1 MAVTWGR
8 FCHPRSVRAVAACAR
23 TPSCGRVRLRATQ
36 GVRHSHT
43 RCHTGRPT
51 KSNQW
56 HRQPISLIHLF
67 VELVAKVLSLR
78 LALRFST
85 LVSSNQSTFIARRCI
100 HDNFLV
106 QQMTD
111 DTVSMLSCRAN
122 GRFGGHLSAAVGLR
136 RRGLPRRHLPAK
148 LPHLKPPANPDA
160 VLAFLAG
167 LGLSSA
173 DAAALVVRAP
183 KLLCARVEKTLAP
196 VVVGLTGLGLSRSE
210 ITRLALLAAD
220 AFRKKAIV
228 SKLHYYMGVFG
239 STDTFFRVMK
249 CCNVLSYSLERVVK
263 PNVAYLRECGLRD
276 CDIAKLCLRRPRII
290 ITNPER
296 VQEMV
301 GCAESIG
308 VPRYSGMFR
317 HALNAVASFSKEEIA
332 ARVEHLKNTFTWTD
346 AEVSIAVSKAPLLLN
361 RSKESLQRRSEF
373 LISEVG
379 LEPSYI
385 AHRPV
390 MLGLSL
396 EGRLMP
402 RYYAVKFLK
411 ENGLLRHGPSYDTII
426 KLTEKA
432 FRKQF
437 IYMPS

>member
-1 MAVTWGR
+1 ML
-8 FCHPRSVRAVAACAR
+8 
-23 TPSCGRVRLRATQ
+23 RLRSCVLTHLMSPPS
-36 GVRHSHT
+36 VS
-43 RCHTGRPT
+43 PL
-51 KSNQW
+51 
-56 HRQPISLIHLF
+56 HRL
-67 VELVAKVLSLR
+67 
-78 LALRFST
+78 
-85 LVSSNQSTFIARRCI
+85 
-100 HDNFLV
+100 
-106 QQMTD
+106 
-111 DTVSMLSCRAN
+111 
-122 GRFGGHLSAAVGLR
+122 LSAAAPAAPRISPNPSFAVEDYLVATCGLTR
-136 RRGLPRRHLPAK
+136 PQAVKASAK
-148 LPHLKPPANPDA
+148 LPHLKAPANPDA

-173 DAAALVVRAP
+173 DAAALVVRDP

-210 ITRLALLAAD
+210 ITRLVLLADD

-276 CDIAKLCLRRPRII
+276 CDIAKLCLQRPRII

-301 GCAESIG
+301 GCAENIG

-332 ARVEHLKNTFTWTD
+332 ARVEHLKNTFKWTD
-346 AEVSIAVSKAPLLLN
+346 AEVGIAVSKAPFLLN

-396 EGRLMP
+396 EGRLRP

-411 ENGLLRHGPSYDTII
+411 ENGLLRHNPSYDTLI

-437 IYMPS
+437 ICPHEEAAPHLAEDYDVACKGEVPTNFRFT

>member
-1 MAVTWGR
+1 MIALSSLTDLLHHAHILIISG
-8 FCHPRSVRAVAACAR
+8 S
-23 TPSCGRVRLRATQ
+23 
-36 GVRHSHT
+36 
-43 RCHTGRPT
+43 GRPT

-106 QQMTD
+106 QQM
-111 DTVSMLSCRAN
+111 
-122 GRFGGHLSAAVGLR
+122 LR

-173 DAAALVVRAP
+173 DAAALVVRDP